1 MPRRLWFPS
10 SWGETPAIARRNRSS
25 VEAARQKAPYSSRTK
40 IFEFSKAPLVFAG
53 EFSGHAQAGEDAQ
66 SRNHKSPLVATY
78 WALLLPG
85 PPCLP
90 VMLLL
95 SPVYSGLASVPL
107 ALGSSCLIST
117 SKGMVLAFRERFPSQ
132 VIRHSPA
139 EFPTSKGRERLCRGV
154 SCCEPCSSSRVQCH
168 RVLSITSCIGGRW
181 GIHSGV

>member
-40 IFEFSKAPLVFAG
+40 IFEFSKAPLVFTG

-66 SRNHKSPLVATY
+66 SRNHESPLVATY
-78 WALLLPG
+78 WAFLLPG

-107 ALGSSCLIST
+107 ALGSSCLISP
-117 SKGMVLAFRERFPSQ
+117 SKGMVLASRERFPSGGDQ
-132 VIRHSPA
+132 AQPR
-139 EFPTSKGRERLCRGV
+139 RV
-154 SCCEPCSSSRVQCH
+154 SHV
-168 RVLSITSCIGGRW
+168 
-181 GIHSGV
+181 